1 MSEKTRRRYSEE
13 FKVDAV
19 KLVEEQGYSIAEAS
33 RRLGIDRSVL
43 ARWRREASGN
53 PQRRIT
59 HGGGEDERD
68 AELRRL
74 REEVR
79 KLRIEKDILKK
90 AAAFFAKES
99 N

>member
-1 MSEKTRRRYSEE
+1 MSERTRRRYSEE
-13 FKVDAV
+13 FKGDAV
-19 KLVEEQGYSIAEAS
+19 KLVEEQGYSTAEAS

-43 ARWRREASGN
+43 ARWRREASEH
-53 PQRRIT
+53 PQPRGK

-68 AELRRL
+68 TELRRL